1 MLPEI
6 SEIKS
11 RRKQQGLSQK
21 DLAAMAG
28 VSRPSLNKLESGDSD
43 LSYSR
48 VKSIFEVLERFER
61 GPGAWSLLT
70 GRLGDFQST
79 PVEYVSVED
88 TIQQV
93 SRRMIETDFSQFP
106 VRDSEGVVGS
116 ITEFGINKAICD
128 RGRGAADVLVGELL
142 EDPFPVFGVEA
153 KVYSVVALLRS
164 VQAVLTTD
172 RGVIVGILTNQ
183 DLYRRLI

>member
-6 SEIKS
+6 SEIKNK
-11 RRKQQGLSQK
+11 RKFLGLSQK

-28 VSRPSLNKLESGDSD
+28 VSRPSLNKLEGGDSD
-43 LSYSR
+43 LSYSK
-48 VKSIFEVLERFER
+48 VKSIFEVLERLEG

-88 TIQQV
+88 TIQRV
-93 SRRMIETDFSQFP
+93 SRRMIETNFSQFP
-106 VRDSEGVVGS
+106 VRGSDGVVGS

-128 RGRGAADVLVGELL
+128 RGRDAADALVGELL
-142 EDPFPVFGVEA
+142 ENPFPVFGVEA
-153 KVYSVVALLRS
+153 KVYSVVGLLRG
-164 VQAVLTTD
+164 VQAVLTSD
-172 RGVIVGILTNQ
+172 RGVIVGIFTNQ